1 MQAKTTTPGAP
12 ADREQAVSTPDKDAK
27 KDKSK
32 QKPAP
37 APAPATGVGKPP
49 HTKEE

>member
-1 MQAKTTTPGAP
+1 MQAKTTA

-37 APAPATGVGKPP
+37 APAPATSVGKPP
-49 HTKEE
+49 QTKEE